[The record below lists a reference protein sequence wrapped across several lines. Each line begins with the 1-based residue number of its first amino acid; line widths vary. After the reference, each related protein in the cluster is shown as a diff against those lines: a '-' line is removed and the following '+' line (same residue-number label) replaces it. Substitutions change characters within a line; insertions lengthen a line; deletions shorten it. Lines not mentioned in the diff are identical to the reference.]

1 MALGKKSWFSPSKS
15 SRNLFRKNSR
25 QDFFVKFVH
34 LITRQNEKGIR
45 ERKHLHT
52 HFEFCRSFPVECG
65 FREIIKMA
73 ENGGFCGFWEIM
85 EVINKLRLYSVKI
98 GISLHPNRQVHPAS
112 PAFAKIFFRHIRP
125 LSQVFGSREQNK
137 LVFARHKRLVFAR

>member
-65 FREIIKMA
+65 FREIIEMA

-85 EVINKLRLYSVKI
+85 EVINKRWRLSVKK
-98 GISLHPNRQVHPAS
+98 GISLHPNRQVHSGS
-112 PAFAKIFFRHIRP
+112 PALAQIFFFKFRAYRRFSH
-125 LSQVFGSREQNK
+125 E
-137 LVFARHKRLVFAR
+137 